1 MSSGAAMSKVLLG
14 TISLDRM
21 AGGLEKNIVLLANFL
36 AGAGHNVE
44 LVTFDLPGATGFY
57 ELDPRVGW
65 QKAGRTRPHSPI
77 GFRERLALIGRIRAI
92 VRASDAPTV
101 ICFHHG
107 ILFRFWVAALGTRAR
122 IVCSERNSLQ
132 LYEHIRQS
140 RKWSLNFMLLAVA
153 RRITVQFPGYVK
165 DYPPW
170 LRGRIRVVPNPIEPM
185 ARKATPA
192 APDVTGRF
200 TVICVGRLCAQKNQQ
215 ELVRAFGKL
224 AARFPLWDL
233 KIIGDGFDRKE
244 QEVLANLV
252 AEFGLDNRVFLP
264 GKSNQVPDHLAAA
277 HVFCL
282 PSLWEGF
289 PNALA
294 EAMAS
299 GLPAVAFRSCAGARD
314 LIEHEVTGL
323 LAEPG
328 NLEAML
334 ADLMAAPERRA
345 AMGIAAI
352 KLTGRYS
359 PRESFQ
365 RWQSL
370 LDELQATQ

>member
-1 MSSGAAMSKVLLG
+1 MIKRAAMGKVLLG

-21 AGGLEKNIVLLANFL
+21 AGGLEKNIILLANFL
-36 AGAGHNVE
+36 ARDGHDVE
-44 LVTFDLPGATGFY
+44 LVTFDLPGAMSFY
-57 ELDPRVGW
+57 EIDPRVGW
-65 QKAGRTRPHSPI
+65 QKVGRTRPHTRV
-77 GFRERLALIGRIRAI
+77 GFFERLALIRRIRAI
-92 VRASDAPTV
+92 VRGAQAPTI

-107 ILFRFWVAALGTRAR
+107 ILFRFLAAALGTRAR
-122 IVCSERNSLQ
+122 LVCSERNSLE

-140 RKWSLNFMLLAVA
+140 RKWSLNFLLLAVA
-153 RRITVQFPGYVK
+153 RRITVQFPAYVA
-165 DYPPW
+165 DYPRW
-170 LRGRIRVVPNPIEPM
+170 LHDRIRVIPNPIEPM
-185 ARKATPA
+185 TLKATPA
-192 APDVTGRF
+192 APDGAGRF
-200 TVICVGRLCAQKNQQ
+200 AIVCVGRLCAQKNQK

-224 AARFPLWDL
+224 AARFPQWDL
-233 KIIGDGFDRKE
+233 RIVGDGPDRTE
-244 QEVLANLV
+244 LEDLV
-252 AEFGLDNRVFLP
+252 AESGLGNRVFLA
-264 GKSNQVPDHLAAA
+264 GKSNQVPDLLAAA
-277 HVFCL
+277 HLFCL

-299 GLPAVAFRSCAGARD
+299 GLPAVSLSSCAGARD

-328 NLEAML
+328 NLDAML
-334 ADLMAAPERRA
+334 GALMAAPERRA
-345 AMGIAAI
+345 AMGAAAVSA
-352 KLTGRYS
+352 TERYS